1 MKTIGK
7 LGISLATVI
16 SGSCIS
22 YLAFNQSE
30 WFNSAINEYLNVRI
44 QNSQQL
50 KTIIPTGSQVLG
62 FLIAQFP
69 KQILNCM
76 RSDHF
81 FIRDVSQKMIS
92 TGNLPKGFNFASSLE
107 DIPDSTLTTLVRS
120 LSVDENFFT
129 TSSEVVQTSGKE
141 LCDAF
146 RQLLSCLP
154 TSGKCVSWFTKSAFH
169 GGKSGYNLYKTMG
182 WHPEDEGHLETV
194 SSSDEILLFLKALR
208 KHSELKSHR
217 SLILEN
223 NGLELLRLV
232 NIGYSDVKTTRLLSQ
247 ILGNLALDETSH
259 KEIIKKGWLRE
270 LSTWM
275 KSKDTI
281 VKSHSARALA
291 NLDREGEGGHIYEDG
306 IFVVY
311 PTKQLKC
318 CRPEVDLVFLHG
330 LRGSPF
336 RTWRSMTNEIV
347 EEKQS
352 DCWPRDW
359 LPVDV
364 PGCRVILV
372 QYDTELSGWTSKCP
386 MQPEMSTIKY
396 RSSELLNKLKN
407 AGVGRRPVIWIAH
420 SLGGL
425 MVKQMLLDAGK
436 SPKFSS
442 LNVNTKGVVFYAVPH
457 KGSDIASMVTGKAR
471 YVLLPSFEV
480 KTLQKGSEYL
490 ENLQKDFVNFIQEN
504 RIGVLSFAETLP
516 EKIVRDTL
524 IVSPDSADLGVGDFI
539 PLSANHYEICKP
551 GSRWA
556 PAYVK
561 TVDFVKRYV
570 DTIDI
575 EEFMPIPLF

>member
-7 LGISLATVI
+7 LGISLATVV

-22 YLAFNQSE
+22 YLAFNQTE
-30 WFNSAINEYLNVRI
+30 WFNSAINEYLNVKIR
-44 QNSQQL
+44 NSQQL
-50 KTIIPTGSQVLG
+50 KTIVPTGSQVLD
-62 FLIAQFP
+62 FLVAQFP
-69 KQILNCM
+69 KQILNFT

-81 FIRDVSQKMIS
+81 FIRDISQKIVS
-92 TGNLPKGFNFASSLE
+92 SASLPKGFNFATTLE
-107 DIPDSTLTTLVRS
+107 GIPPGTLTTLVRN
-120 LSVDENFFT
+120 LSVDENFFAINSQVVP
-129 TSSEVVQTSGKE
+129 TSEKE

-146 RQLLSCLP
+146 RRLLSGLP
-154 TSGKCVSWFTKSAFH
+154 TSGKCVTWFTESAFH

-208 KHSELKSHR
+208 KHSELKRHR

-232 NIGYSDVKTTRLLSQ
+232 NISYCDVKITRLLSKV
-247 ILGNLALDETSH
+247 LGNLALDETSH
-259 KEIIKKGWLRE
+259 KEIIGKGWLRE
-270 LSTWM
+270 LSTWI

-291 NLDREGEGGHIYEDG
+291 NLDREGESGHTYEDG
-306 IFVVY
+306 VFVVY

-336 RTWRSMTNEIV
+336 RTWRSMTNEIM
-347 EEKQS
+347 EEKQT

-359 LPVDV
+359 FPVDV
-364 PGCRVILV
+364 PRCRVILV

-386 MQPEMSTIKY
+386 VQSEISTIEY

-407 AGVGRRPVIWIAH
+407 AGVGRRPVVWIAH

-425 MVKQMLLDAGK
+425 MVKQMLLDAAK

-471 YVLLPSFEV
+471 YFLLPSFEV
-480 KTLQKGSEYL
+480 KALQKGSEYL
-490 ENLQKDFVNFIQEN
+490 ENLQNDFVNFIQEN
-504 RIGVLSFAETLP
+504 RIGALSFAETLP
-516 EKIVRDTL
+516 AKIVRNTL

-551 GSRWA
+551 GSRWV
-556 PAYVK
+556 PGYVN
-561 TVDFVKRYV
+561 TVDFVKQYV
-570 DTIDI
+570 DTMDV
-575 EEFMPIPLF
+575 EDFMPILLF